1 MYQQKEETRRK
12 GLEGAYSLIFFKS
25 SACLTGFF
33 FLRYSRWVR
42 RSATNPRRPRREC
55 LSLRFFL
62 RCFDKSSM
70 RFEIR
75 LTWTSGEPVSLSCR
89 ADDLMI
95 VAFFFGESAMRG
107 IVAQNL
113 AIANTPHAFGYL
125 VKKGPRTPRGM
136 GNGLISRTY
145 VPLRDSGPRRGDC
158 FGRTRG
164 GRWWVRGCMRPL
176 AGVPQWSPLK
186 TWYLPCVY
194 KVSGFE
200 GLLDAAT
207 SCDRHELFLAS
218 TMHDFLILCKV

>member
-107 IVAQNL
+107 IVA
-113 AIANTPHAFGYL
+113 Y
-125 VKKGPRTPRGM
+125 KRKGGKTRPCLTSVSLLPPTVAQYKGVRPLTQRLQTAVPRTPR
-136 GNGLISRTY
+136 
-145 VPLRDSGPRRGDC
+145 D
-158 FGRTRG
+158 
-164 GRWWVRGCMRPL
+164 
-176 AGVPQWSPLK
+176 
-186 TWYLPCVY
+186 
-194 KVSGFE
+194 
-200 GLLDAAT
+200 
-207 SCDRHELFLAS
+207 
-218 TMHDFLILCKV
+218 